1 MIGIFGFGRFGRLM
15 VRHLAGDYPVTVCD
29 TGGNAERIAASGARP
44 STLEETA
51 AQKIVILSVP
61 ISALVATLERVRP
74 YLLPGALVV
83 DVCSVKV
90 LPDRWLFDHLPDHVG
105 YLPTHP
111 MFGPDS
117 AADSL
122 QGRKIVLC
130 PGRLD
135 ARRYESIR
143 SYLEKKGLVVIETTA
158 EEHDRE
164 IAVTLA
170 LTHFIG
176 RSLSRFGA
184 APLRID
190 TEGYKR
196 LLHILDVVE
205 NDTWQLFG
213 DMNRYNPFAD
223 EVREKFKAAMGE
235 VEGKLKD
242 NA

>member
-1 MIGIFGFGRFGRLM
+1 MIGILGFGRFGRLM
-15 VRHLAGDYPVTVCD
+15 VRNLAPDYPVSVCD
-29 TGGNAERIAASGARP
+29 TGGNAAPIAEAGARP
-44 STLEETA
+44 ATLEA
-51 AQKIVILSVP
+51 AAGQAIVILSVP
-61 ISALVATLERVRP
+61 ISALVDTLDRVRP
-74 YLLPGALVV
+74 HLQPGALVV

-90 LPDRWLFDHLPDHVG
+90 LPDRWLSERLPDSVG

-130 PGRLD
+130 PGRAE

-143 SYLEKKGLVVIETTA
+143 SYLEKKGLVVIETTPEA
-158 EEHDRE
+158 HDRE

-196 LLHILDVVE
+196 LLHILEVVE
-205 NDTWQLFG
+205 NDTWQLFA

-223 EVREKFKAAMGE
+223 EIREKFKEAMGE
-235 VEGKLKD
+235 VEERLK

>member
-1 MIGIFGFGRFGRLM
+1 MIGIIGFGRFGRLM
-15 VRHLAGDYPVTVCD
+15 ARYLAADCPVSVCD
-29 TGGNAERIAASGARP
+29 SGGNAARIAAAGARV
-44 STLEETA
+44 STLEEAA

-61 ISALVATLERVRP
+61 ISALVDTLARVRP
-74 YLLPGALVV
+74 HLLPGAVVV

-90 LPDRWLFDHLPDHVG
+90 LPDRWLSQHLSKNVS

-117 AADSL
+117 VADSL
-122 QGRKIVLC
+122 AGRKIVLC
-130 PGRLD
+130 PGRVD
-135 ARRYESIR
+135 AGRYESIR
-143 SYLEKKGLVVIETTA
+143 SYLEGKGLVVIETTPEA
-158 EEHDRE
+158 HDRE

-184 APLRID
+184 GPLRID

-196 LLHILDVVE
+196 LLHILEVVE
-205 NDTWQLFG
+205 NDTWQLFS

-223 EVREKFKAAMGE
+223 EIREKFKEALGE
-235 VEGKLKD
+235 VEEKLKG

>member
-1 MIGIFGFGRFGRLM
+1 MIGIFGFGRFGRLTT
-15 VRHLAGDYPVTVCD
+15 RYLAGDFPVAVCD
-29 TGGNAERIAASGARP
+29 TGGKADAIAAAGARP
-44 STLEETA
+44 ATLQEA
-51 AQKIVILSVP
+51 AGQQIVVLSVP
-61 ISALVATLERVRP
+61 ISALVETLNRIRP
-74 YLLPGALVV
+74 HLSDGALVV

-90 LPDRWLFDHLPDHVG
+90 LPDRWLSERLPDGVF

-122 QGRKIVLC
+122 SGRKIVLC
-130 PGRLD
+130 PGRIE
-135 ARRYESIR
+135 AKRYESIR
-143 SYLEKKGLVVIETTA
+143 AYLVGKGLSVIETTP
-158 EEHDRE
+158 ETHDRE

-184 APLRID
+184 ADHRID

-205 NDTWQLFG
+205 NDTWQLFS

-223 EVREKFKAAMGE
+223 EIRERFKQAMGE
-235 VEGKLKD
+235 VEECLK
-242 NA
+242 

>member
-1 MIGIFGFGRFGRLM
+1 MIGIFGFGRFGQLM
-15 VRHLAGDYPVTVCD
+15 TRYLARDFPVSVCD
-29 TGGNAERIAASGARP
+29 TGGKADAIAAAGARP
-44 STLEETA
+44 AALAETA
-51 AQKIVILSVP
+51 GQKIVILSVP
-61 ISALVATLERVRP
+61 ISAIVGMIRRVRP
-74 YLLPGALVV
+74 HLKSGALVV

-90 LPDRWLFDHLPDHVG
+90 LPDRWLSEHLPPDIG

-122 QGRKIVLC
+122 EGRKIVLC
-130 PGRLD
+130 PGRVE
-135 ARRYESIR
+135 ARRYASIH
-143 SYLEKKGLVVIETTA
+143 SYLEKKGLLVIEA
-158 EEHDRE
+158 IPEAHDRE

-184 APLRID
+184 GPLRID

-196 LLHILDVVE
+196 LLHILGVVE
-205 NDTWQLFG
+205 NDTWELFS
-213 DMNRYNPFAD
+213 DMNRYNPYAD
-223 EVREKFKAAMGE
+223 EIRERFKGAMAE
-235 VEGKLKD
+235 IEEKLR